1 MSTPLSVA
9 LEAEL
14 LRRLG
19 RLYAWSNELHFGKK
33 LRAPLIALSDA
44 ETRLGVW
51 KLQERRIEIS
61 RKLVVTRP
69 WTEVTEVLLHEM
81 AHQFVHECLRV
92 LDETAH
98 GPAFQK
104 VCLERGIDARAAGM
118 VTGNDREDGAS
129 RIVERVQ
136 KLLAL
141 AGSSE
146 RHEAEAAMRK
156 AHELMLKHN
165 LESLHT
171 LDYEVRHL
179 GEATKRRT
187 SMERDVI
194 AILTEFFFVEAIEIP
209 IYLPLSGKSAHV
221 FEVCGTR
228 ANVAMAEHVFS
239 FLLQTSERLWSEARK
254 TKKLEGKERVPFQS
268 GVIRGFGEKLR
279 AERQALRGTGLVW
292 VGDAQL
298 ERFYRARH
306 PRIHRSTRW
315 QRMSEGH
322 ALGREAGRNVVLNKP
337 VTSGPSGGPRLLGRG

>member
-1 MSTPLSVA
+1 MSTLLSVA

-14 LRRLG
+14 LRRLA

-33 LRAPLIALSDA
+33 LKAPLIALSDA

-51 KLQERRIEIS
+51 KNQERRIEIS

-104 VCLERGIDARAAGM
+104 VCQERGIDARAAGM
-118 VTGNDREDGAS
+118 VSGQSREDGAS

-141 AGSSE
+141 AASSE
-146 RHEAEAAMRK
+146 QHEAEAAMRK

-165 LESLHT
+165 LESLHA

-179 GEATKRRT
+179 GEASKRRT

-194 AILTEFFFVEAIEIP
+194 ALLTEFFFVEAIEVP
-209 IYLPLSGKSAHV
+209 VYLPLTGKSAHV
-221 FEVCGTR
+221 FEVCGTQ
-228 ANVAMAEHVFS
+228 ANVAMADHVFS
-239 FLLQTSERLWSEARK
+239 FLLRTAERLWAEA
-254 TKKLEGKERVPFQS
+254 KKARSLDAKERVPFQS

-279 AERQALRGTGLVW
+279 AERQTLRGTGLVW

-337 VTSGPSGGPRLLGRG
+337 VTSGPSGGPRLLGSG

>member
-1 MSTPLSVA
+1 MSTLLSVA

-14 LRRLG
+14 LRRLA

-33 LRAPLIALSDA
+33 LKAPLIALSDA
-44 ETRLGVW
+44 TTRLGVW
-51 KLQERRIEIS
+51 KGDERRIEIS
-61 RKLVVTRP
+61 RALVVTRP

-81 AHQFVHECLRV
+81 AHQFVHECLNVR
-92 LDETAH
+92 DETAH

-104 VCLERGIDARAAGM
+104 VCKERGIDARAAGLM
-118 VTGNDREDGAS
+118 KSEGREDGAS

-141 AGSSE
+141 AASSE
-146 RHEAEAAMRK
+146 QHEAEAAMRK

-179 GEATKRRT
+179 GEALKRRT

-194 AILTEFFFVEAIEIP
+194 ALLTEFFFVEAIEVP
-209 IYLPLSGKSAHV
+209 VYLPLTGKSAHV
-221 FEVCGTR
+221 FEVCGTQ

-239 FLLQTSERLWSEARK
+239 FLLGTAERLWASAKKAR
-254 TKKLEGKERVPFQS
+254 TLDGKERVPFQS

-279 AERQALRGTGLVW
+279 AERQTLRGTGLVW

-337 VTSGPSGGPRLLGRG
+337 VTSGPSGGPRLLGSG